1 LALEVL
7 VVRQPIQGL
16 EQRGLILVL
25 AHMELLPLA
34 AVMAAIEME
43 MAALVVPVVGQVL
56 HLGLVL
62 LVHQGKVM
70 RVAKVLIIQ
79 FR

>member
-1 LALEVL
+1 
-7 VVRQPIQGL
+7 
-16 EQRGLILVL
+16 
-25 AHMELLPLA
+25 MELLLLA

-70 RVAKVLIIQ
+70 WVVKVLIIQ